1 VKTSQRTMTSVVSVI
16 GAALCMSLAATV
28 VAVSLVACTN
38 RAHRAEDTGAAER
51 HSADT
56 VVSKREM
63 QDTAIIHH
71 DTTIT
76 STPSRMPTVR
86 PGATSVARNALLKA
100 MSAMNPKYTAIM
112 IAVSSIATFQRARA
126 RTRTSSWDS
135 VTEPPPGWLAGARRY
150 VIVSAV
156 ATPHA
161 YAPSRA

>member
-1 VKTSQRTMTSVVSVI
+1 MKSI
-16 GAALCMSLAATV
+16 LAATV

-76 STPSRMPTVR
+76 SDTVHKR
-86 PGATSVARNALLKA
+86 GAH
-100 MSAMNPKYTAIM
+100 
-112 IAVSSIATFQRARA
+112 AVKTD
-126 RTRTSSWDS
+126 T
-135 VTEPPPGWLAGARRY
+135 VKKP
-150 VIVSAV
+150 
-156 ATPHA
+156 
-161 YAPSRA
+161 